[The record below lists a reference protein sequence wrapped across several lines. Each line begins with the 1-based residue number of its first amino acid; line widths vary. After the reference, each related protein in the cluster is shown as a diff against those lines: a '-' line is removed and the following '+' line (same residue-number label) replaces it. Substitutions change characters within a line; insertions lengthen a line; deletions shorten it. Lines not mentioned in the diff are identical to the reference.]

1 MDDFLDQDD
10 PRIMAE
16 DLTDKFDYSFV
27 FGDLN
32 FRLDISRLHADWLI
46 SRKEYAQALA
56 FDQLSNLMQ
65 NEQAF
70 VGFDEAPIN
79 FPPTFKYDVLRTIK
93 RSKSKRVKYAGD
105 NTLTLV
111 EVEERDHELDDEDGE
126 EAEGEGE
133 AASMASSAFTSLH
146 SRATTEHDAGSY
158 DYFSRPKASRA
169 STGNLVNKVWAATAA
184 HKAKAK
190 WMGLLSPG
198 TPGRSTNPST
208 PSPKRWSN
216 KLRRSSLDDVRDAA
230 KTPSVN
236 PDSSS
241 TKSTLPG
248 TTRVDCGSNPV
259 ITLTEEEIEEDDRG
273 VYDTSS
279 KKRVPSW

>member
-1 MDDFLDQDD
+1 
-10 PRIMAE
+10 MAE
-16 DLTDKFDYSFV
+16 DLTDRFDYSFV

-46 SRKEYAQALA
+46 ARKEYAQALA
-56 FDQLSNLMQ
+56 FDQLRNLMQ
-65 NEQAF
+65 SEQAF
-70 VGFDEAPIN
+70 VGFDEAPID

-93 RSKSKRVKYAGD
+93 RSKSKRHRYSGD
-105 NTLTLV
+105 NTLTVV
-111 EVEERDHELDDEDGE
+111 EVEEPDHELDDEDGE
-126 EAEGEGE
+126 GDEGEGEGEGE
-133 AASMASSAFTSLH
+133 AASMASSTFTSTH
-146 SRATTEHDAGSY
+146 SKGTFEQGDTED
-158 DYFSRPKASRA
+158 DYFSRSKASRA

-198 TPGRSTNPST
+198 TPGRNSPSMS
-208 PSPKRWSN
+208 SPKRWSN
-216 KLRRSSLDDVRDAA
+216 KIRRSSLDDAADDAGTVPS
-230 KTPSVN
+230 TPAVQTDN
-236 PDSSS
+236 LS

-248 TTRVDCGSNPV
+248 NGRADTNSNPI
-259 ITLTEEEIEEDDRG
+259 ITLTEEEIEDDDRG